1 VSVDLTR
8 LRKLAQ
14 EPPREAMSRAQ
25 QFPSMTSQLLVQKQE
40 VAALRRGLREAIE
53 EIENLNASLWEVQE

>member
-1 VSVDLTR
+1 
-8 LRKLAQ
+8 
-14 EPPREAMSRAQ
+14 MSRAQ